1 MPTII
6 KRTAGNAAEKTSRIP
21 PGGPATDP
29 ELATALKV
37 LEPVIEIRPTADL
50 KVNPRNARRHDEKQR
65 RQLAA
70 SIREFGFL
78 GAVIVDEDDIIL
90 AGHLRVQA
98 AELVGL
104 RVVPT
109 IRVTHLT
116 LERKRAFM
124 LADNR
129 LAELA
134 DWDEEILKIEL
145 GELASLELDF
155 EFEVTGFDTLDL
167 DLIEGKTEK
176 ETDRELLPQVIV
188 SNRPSARKATGK

>member
-1 MPTII
+1 
-6 KRTAGNAAEKTSRIP
+6 
-21 PGGPATDP
+21 
-29 ELATALKV
+29 
-37 LEPVIEIRPTADL
+37 
-50 KVNPRNARRHDEKQR
+50 
-65 RQLAA
+65 
-70 SIREFGFL
+70 
-78 GAVIVDEDDIIL
+78 
-90 AGHLRVQA
+90 
-98 AELVGL
+98 
-104 RVVPT
+104 
-109 IRVTHLT
+109 
-116 LERKRAFM
+116 M